1 MRAIFLLLPAI
12 AACARPQPPDAHAP
26 EPHVAAEAPAM
37 PAGWRR
43 HPFVSGLSLAAPAE
57 ARVVR
62 PAGIDSNGLTV
73 TGPGYA
79 LFLDDYGAFSGRA
92 NRRVGGRRANLDVRE
107 RGGCRQATWEIEL
120 PTRVDYI
127 RICGPDERDCAAP
140 AGRVIVGSRCAGT
153 AACSLVDR
161 IVGTVAFAPAPYPE
175 PMPIDESWRGDDRPV
190 CEIG

>member
-1 MRAIFLLLPAI
+1 MA
-12 AACARPQPPDAHAP
+12 
-26 EPHVAAEAPAM
+26 V
-37 PAGWRR
+37 
-43 HPFVSGLSLAAPAE
+43 
-57 ARVVR
+57 
-62 PAGIDSNGLTV
+62 AGIDSNGLTV

-92 NRRVGGRRANLDVRE
+92 NRRVGGRRANLEVRE
-107 RGGCRQATWEIEL
+107 GGGCRQATWEIEL

-127 RICGPDERDCAAP
+127 RICGADDRDCAAP

-161 IVGTVAFAPAPYPE
+161 IVGSIAFAPPPYPE